1 MRSGTTTGK
10 CHRSPIQ
17 CCFLEKQG
25 CTSPTSNRSAQFQ
38 HLKGRVLGS
47 LLIHHHLF
55 VHVHQV
61 SMAYCKHGLSN
72 LSREEA
78 VSNGWVVPPL
88 SQNWSTLC
96 SIPARRSRHNCKGGP
111 SPYTVHRLVGSN
123 VAGWGDLYYQPE
135 ITAVESL

>member
-25 CTSPTSNRSAQFQ
+25 CTSPTSNRSAAFERESSR
-38 HLKGRVLGS
+38 LTADSPSSIR
-47 LLIHHHLF
+47 
-55 VHVHQV
+55 VHQV
-61 SMAYCKHGLSN
+61 SMAYYKHGLSN

-96 SIPARRSRHNCKGGP
+96 SIPAHRSCKGGP